1 MLAELFGEHTGV
13 LGGGGVNAIDSK
25 LFCNVDE
32 CGEGCSVSL
41 FKAGIVNLFSV
52 AGESKCVRST

>member
-1 MLAELFGEHTGV
+1 MWELV
-13 LGGGGVNAIDSK
+13 LGGGGVNTIDSK

-41 FKAGIVNLFSV
+41 FKAGIVNLVSI
-52 AGESKCVRST
+52 ASESIRVRSM